1 MHLNK
6 LINLKSNN
14 IFKRIYINLWIL
26 LLWYCFY
33 AAYQKNIKQIDYI
46 YITESFN
53 SKKAKS
59 LLYFDEMNEITKIDK
74 SLSLENPNIIGSF
87 KIKLSNQREQ
97 HHKKYV
103 KSGYIE
109 FLYIIGGYIIT
120 LNAIFSFLSSIFINP
135 NDNLRFLNH

>member
-1 MHLNK
+1 MNF
-6 LINLKSNN
+6 I
-14 IFKRIYINLWIL
+14 IVIL
-26 LLWYCFY
+26 LLCSISKKY
-33 AAYQKNIKQIDYI
+33 KTNRLYI

-97 HHKKYV
+97 YYKKYV